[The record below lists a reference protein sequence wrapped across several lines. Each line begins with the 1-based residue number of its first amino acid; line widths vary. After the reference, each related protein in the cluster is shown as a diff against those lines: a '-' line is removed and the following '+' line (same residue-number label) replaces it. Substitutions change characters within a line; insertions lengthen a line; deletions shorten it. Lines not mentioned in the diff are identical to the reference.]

1 MRTAM
6 MTLAVVGLLAAPSL
20 GVINVKLVA
29 DGPIVDGKVQ
39 LAYGATTTIR
49 IMALGTS
56 SGILSLAGD
65 VVASAA
71 DPILL
76 TSNPG
81 SGGFPPAFNPPM
93 PFAPKVGSPGPNGGW
108 INWGTQRTDWIA
120 PDPTLGM
127 TEYVEI
133 FHYTITATAPGPGD
147 VHLSVIL
154 HMVSPYKAL
163 EIDKTGVIGMLK
175 GTTIHVP
182 EPMTMGL
189 LALGGLIAVRRRL
202 V

>member
-1 MRTAM
+1 MRTVL
-6 MTLAVVGLLAAPSL
+6 MTLAVVGLLAVPSL
-20 GVINVKLVA
+20 GVINVELVPDKA
-29 DGPIVDGKVQ
+29 V
-39 LAYGATTTIR
+39 LAYGESTIIH
-49 IMALGTS
+49 IMAQGTS

-65 VVASAA
+65 VVANPA

-108 INWGTQRTDWIA
+108 VNWGTQRTDWIA
-120 PDPTLGM
+120 PDPTFGM

-133 FHYTITATAPGPGD
+133 FHYSITATAPGPGD
-147 VHLSVIL
+147 VHLSITLKTVGA
-154 HMVSPYKAL
+154 YKPL
-163 EIDKTGVIGMLK
+163 EVDKTGVIGMLK

-182 EPMTMGL
+182 EPMTMAL
-189 LALGGLIAVRRRL
+189 LALGGVIAVRRRL